1 MQTNNTLGASSGRI
15 TPKIAIYGTGQYALE
30 AVRII
35 VDKGW
40 EIVAAYNRAGAKVG
54 QDLGNLAGL
63 TKPLGIVVEDCE
75 FADYSSSNANI
86 AIHSVADRLDYNW
99 PAYERL
105 INAGIN
111 VICHGGESSFPWGS
125 RPELAG
131 ALDAMANA
139 NGVTFT
145 GTGIW
150 DSSRIWSGLIV
161 AGTASNLEGLVHR
174 TLTNGE
180 AAGLELLKVCGG
192 TFTPEEFN
200 NKNTE
205 LLAGIYKTVPHQVLW
220 ALGLDVIS
228 VVEEREPII
237 DDKPVYSHAL
247 GRDIEPGICLGTR
260 ITTRVTTREGINA
273 LSINELRV
281 LRPGESEHMIWEVQ
295 GRPATK
301 IRVDRTD
308 SLHSSSACM
317 VNRIPDVLAAQPGI
331 QVISKLGP
339 IRPQS
344 ISGEKP

>member
-1 MQTNNTLGASSGRI
+1 M

-35 VDKGW
+35 VEKGW

-54 QDLGNLAGL
+54 HDLGELAGL
-63 TKPLGIVVEDCE
+63 QAPLGIIVEDCE
-75 FADYSSSNANI
+75 TADYDASGANI
-86 AIHSVADRLDYNW
+86 AIHSVGDRLDYNW

-105 INAGIN
+105 TAAGIN
-111 VICHGGESSFPWGS
+111 IICHGGESNFPWGS
-125 RPELAG
+125 RPDLANK
-131 ALDAMANA
+131 LDEMARNA
-139 NGVTFT
+139 GVTFT

-150 DSSRIWSGLIV
+150 DTSRIWSGLIV
-161 AGTASNLEGLVHR
+161 AGTASKLEGLIHR

-192 TFTPEEFN
+192 TFTPEEFAERN
-200 NKNTE
+200 E
-205 LLAGIYKTVPHQVLW
+205 GLLAGIYKTVPHQVLW
-220 ALGLDVIS
+220 ALGLEVIS
-228 VVEEREPII
+228 VVEEREPVI
-237 DDKPVYSHAL
+237 DDKPVFSQAL
-247 GRDIEPGICLGTR
+247 GRDIEPGNCLGTR

-281 LRPGESEHMIWEVQ
+281 LRPGETEHMVWEVQ

-317 VNRIPDVLAAQPGI
+317 VNRIPDVLNAEPGI
-331 QVISKLGP
+331 QVISRLGP
-339 IRPQS
+339 IRPQC
-344 ISGEKP
+344 IAGVQKNA

>member
-1 MQTNNTLGASSGRI
+1 M

-35 VDKGW
+35 VEKGW
-40 EIVAAYNRAGAKVG
+40 DIVAAYNRSGAKVG
-54 QDLGNLAGL
+54 RDLGELAGL
-63 TKPLGIVVEDCE
+63 PKPMGIIIEDCE
-75 FADYSSSNANI
+75 TADYAASGANI
-86 AIHSVADRLDYNW
+86 AIHSVGDRLDYNW
-99 PAYERL
+99 PGYERL
-105 INAGIN
+105 TSAGIN
-111 VICHGGESSFPWGS
+111 IICHAGESYFPWGS
-125 RPELAG
+125 RPELADK
-131 ALDAMANA
+131 LDAMAKNA
-139 NGVTFT
+139 GVTFT

-150 DSSRIWSGLIV
+150 DSSRIWSGLIA
-161 AGTASNLEGLVHR
+161 AGTASRLEGLDHR

-192 TFTPEEFN
+192 TFTRQEFAEQN
-200 NKNTE
+200 E
-205 LLAGIYKTVPHQVLW
+205 SLLAGIYKTVPHQVLW

-228 VVEEREPII
+228 VVEERVPVI

-281 LRPGESEHMIWEVQ
+281 LRPGETEHMIWEVK
-295 GRPATK
+295 GRPTTK
-301 IRVDRTD
+301 IRVDRSD

-317 VNRIPDVLAAQPGI
+317 VNRIPDVLAAEPGI

-339 IRPQS
+339 IRPQGITGGS
-344 ISGEKP
+344 NHA